1 MTLLVHTFV
10 RGKSGTMHLLDDPPD
25 GRDMAGF
32 ESSRTK
38 LWGSEPV
45 RALGARFLPQLAT
58 DDLYV
63 EPEDVE
69 AFLAECE
76 LLRPHAAALGEHSGF
91 HGDYVTERLA
101 NITAAARRAQD
112 VGGGVLVW

>member
-1 MTLLVHTFV
+1 MTLLVHTYLRRADGGDDF
-10 RGKSGTMHLLDDPPD
+10 LDDPPD

-32 ESSRTK
+32 ESCRTR
-38 LWGSEPV
+38 LWGAEPV
-45 RALGARFLPQLAT
+45 RALGARFLPELASC
-58 DDLYV
+58 DLYV

-69 AFLAECE
+69 EFLAECE
-76 LLRPHAAALGEHSGF
+76 LLRPHAAALDAHCGYREG
-91 HGDYVTERLA
+91 YVAERLA